1 MDKRIFHILK
11 AIESDLQRQWTVAEM
26 CDQVRLSMPHF
37 LKLFRSEVGT
47 SPMKYVSEKRLDT
60 AIHLIETTFLQV
72 KEICL
77 QIGYS
82 NESKFAADFKA
93 RFGHTPSEYRKQ
105 LNENAE
111 EGLILKNE

>member
-47 SPMKYVSEKRLDT
+47 SPMKYLREKRLDT

-72 KEICL
+72 KEVCF
-77 QIGYS
+77 QVGYS
-82 NESKFAADFKA
+82 TESKFASDFKT

-105 LNENAE
+105 FNETAQE
-111 EGLILKNE
+111 YAISKHE